1 MQLSEIFLGQGEQPF
16 ADLLRGISIG
26 KLKTYQLYDRMKVRL
41 HLAKLNSENLRKATP
56 KFWAR
61 LSEKD
66 EEFASELAQAIL
78 VSHLDMIKAVIDD
91 LGIPNQDGFFD
102 KDIDGSKYLTEGWQQ
117 RRTRSSRTRIRRK
130 CCCSTSIIWLGNWRR
145 ARKCSKSRHEPTIL
159 RGDSRGRSRES
170 GRAYSVPTRHCLP
183 PRTTRG
189 WALTRPRNIPGGTK
203 LRRCCSKRAWSWTF
217 SPPAWRAR
225 RSARWN

>member
-1 MQLSEIFLGQGEQPF
+1 MQLSEIFLGPGEQRF
-16 ADLLRGISIG
+16 TELVRGISIG

-41 HLAKLNSENLRKATP
+41 HLAKLNSENLRKASP

-61 LSEKD
+61 LGERD

-117 RRTRSSRTRIRRK
+117 RSYEKFKDAYPPQVLLFYINHLAWELT
-130 CCCSTSIIWLGNWRR
+130 
-145 ARKCSKSRHEPTIL
+145 KSEEVFL
-159 RGDSRGRSRES
+159 
-170 GRAYSVPTRHCLP
+170 VP
-183 PRTTRG
+183 
-189 WALTRPRNIPGGTK
+189 A
-203 LRRCCSKRAWSWTF
+203 
-217 SPPAWRAR
+217 
-225 RSARWN
+225 